1 MKTIKLFVAIVA
13 TMLAGN
19 MYGQSITGSDVEI
32 EAGGT
37 AKLSFTITSDRK
49 AAIAEFRLA
58 LPEGISIPYDEDED
72 DYVYELGSDMTLKT
86 HSATIKKQESG
97 NYYVLV
103 SNSSAKEFKAETGVY
118 LIVDLK
124 AAEDAV
130 SGQAVMKT
138 IVLGDINA
146 QKMNTADEATFNVTV
161 KTTGIKSIEANG
173 SDAPAYNLAGQ
184 KVNNGFKGLVI
195 MNGKKVVK

>member
-184 KVNNGFKGLVI
+184 KVNDGFKGLVI

>member
-1 MKTIKLFVAIVA
+1 
-13 TMLAGN
+13 MLAGN

-37 AKLSFTITSDRK
+37 AKLYFTITSDRK

-72 DYVYELGSDMTLKT
+72 DYVYELGSEMTLKT

-138 IVLGDINA
+138 IILGDINA